1 LIDLIF
7 TPQNFHIWIAV
18 TILGIFM
25 LVFLSVGE
33 PTPQIEM
40 GSTWIDVEGIQVTIT
55 SYIDGIVKIKYEADN
70 VSMELTVKEF
80 KKMFKPT
87 KDILS
92 WDQ

>member
-70 VSMELTVKEF
+70 ISMELTVKEF
-80 KKMFKPT
+80 KKIFKPT

>member
-7 TPQNFHIWIAV
+7 TTQTFHIWIAV

-25 LVFLSVGE
+25 LVFLRVEE

-70 VSMELTVKEF
+70 ISMELTVKEF
-80 KKMFKPT
+80 KKIFKPT